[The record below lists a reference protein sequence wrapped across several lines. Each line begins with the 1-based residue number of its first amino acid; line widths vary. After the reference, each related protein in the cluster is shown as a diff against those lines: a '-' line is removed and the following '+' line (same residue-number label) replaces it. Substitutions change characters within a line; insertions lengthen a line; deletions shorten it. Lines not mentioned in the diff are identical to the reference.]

1 MQAHLEILGDLARA
15 DALHPVEE
23 LPLGHGSRFR
33 HHLLL
38 AAGH

>member
-1 MQAHLEILGDLARA
+1 MQAHLKVFGHLAGA

-23 LPLGHGSRFR
+23 LPLGHGPRFS

-38 AAGH
+38 AFGH